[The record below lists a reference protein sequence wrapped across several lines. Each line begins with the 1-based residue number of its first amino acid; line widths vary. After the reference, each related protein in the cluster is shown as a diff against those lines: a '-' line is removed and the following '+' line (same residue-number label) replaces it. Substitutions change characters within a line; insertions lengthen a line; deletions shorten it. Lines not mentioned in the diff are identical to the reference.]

1 MLRDWKQPI
10 GTLINFGKSLCARCV
25 EELVKR
31 SMDERRS
38 LWNRLP
44 EIFGIQVEDWGE
56 PEPDVAAET
65 GLAVGDTEDDSSDN
79 SDLELF

>member
-1 MLRDWKQPI
+1 
-10 GTLINFGKSLCARCV
+10 
-25 EELVKR
+25 
-31 SMDERRS
+31 MDERRS

-56 PEPDVAAET
+56 PEPDVVAET
-65 GLAVGDTEDDSSDN
+65 GLAVGDMEDGDSSASDD